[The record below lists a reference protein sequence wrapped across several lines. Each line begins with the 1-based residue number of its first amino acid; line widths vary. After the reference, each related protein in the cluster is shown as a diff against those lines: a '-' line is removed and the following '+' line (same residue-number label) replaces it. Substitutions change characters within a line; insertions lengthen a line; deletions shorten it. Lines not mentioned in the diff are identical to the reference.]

1 MQPRNTKIVFQTE
14 GFRAYLVREAD
25 TWRVLDP
32 DGQALRFSDVGI
44 ADGLGLTYELDAL
57 LTKFTN
63 DTEMTSWRFGET
75 AGERV
80 QNMQKRFE
88 AHATV
93 RADILKTVRDYARP
107 GTEGSFSLWASK
119 LKEQD

>member
-1 MQPRNTKIVFQTE
+1 MQPRSNKIVFQTE

-57 LTKFTN
+57 LTKFAN
-63 DTEMTSWRFGET
+63 DSEMTSWRFGET
-75 AGERV
+75 AEERV

-93 RADILKTVRDYARP
+93 MADILRTVRAYARP
-107 GTEGSFSLWASK
+107 GTEESFSLWTSK